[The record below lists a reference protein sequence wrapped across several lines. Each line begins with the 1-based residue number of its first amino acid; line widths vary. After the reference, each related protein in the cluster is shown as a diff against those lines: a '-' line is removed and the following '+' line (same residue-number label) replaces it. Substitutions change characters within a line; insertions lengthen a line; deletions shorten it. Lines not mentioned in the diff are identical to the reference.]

1 MRRYR
6 AFMLLALPILLLVAF
21 GSDVA
26 NSGHEGL
33 IIRAALAANPV
44 GSCTS
49 AGTDN
54 QVYSLT
60 GYKFPNTSMTF
71 KTNQS
76 TFPTYMSKSEVQ
88 SAIKSAFTTWD
99 GATRRALFVD
109 GGTTTAKAN
118 TKDGVNTVAFGNL
131 GGGYVAAAYGW
142 FNTSNV
148 VIEFDITLSTS
159 YTWATNVTKSGDC
172 GGAANAFDVRNITTH
187 EVGHPIGLNDLYGTS
202 DKAQTMYGYAAYQEL
217 YKRTLAS
224 GDKKGVL
231 VLFGP

>member
-1 MRRYR
+1 MRKSLTGRTSR
-6 AFMLLALPILLLVAF
+6 MLRSLSASPATCGPRRVTTTRLTARLTATTTSSSPRSGAKSRPSSRPILQERRQAMRISGAFMLFALPILLLVAF

-54 QVYSLT
+54 AVYGLT
-60 GYKFPNTSMTF
+60 GYKFPSTSMTF

-88 SAIKSAFTTWD
+88 SAIKSAFTAWD
-99 GATRRALFVD
+99 GATKRALFVD

-142 FNTSNV
+142 FNTSK
-148 VIEFDITLSTS
+148 IGR
-159 YTWATNVTKSGDC
+159 AAC
-172 GGAANAFDVRNITTH
+172 G
-187 EVGHPIGLNDLYGTS
+187 
-202 DKAQTMYGYAAYQEL
+202 
-217 YKRTLAS
+217 
-224 GDKKGVL
+224 
-231 VLFGP
+231 